1 MKRLV
6 ILGIVV
12 SLLGFVINPAI
23 AFIWLWF
30 YPAMISIYRSSVNAM
45 KNENGEVT
53 IKDFFSDDFKSLGWR
68 PPIMIIV
75 TGTIG
80 GWFTLIIQA
89 IMMIYSKIKDIK
101 I

>member
-1 MKRLV
+1 
-6 ILGIVV
+6 
-12 SLLGFVINPAI
+12 
-23 AFIWLWF
+23 
-30 YPAMISIYRSSVNAM
+30 MISIYSTVVNAM

-53 IKDFFSDDFKSLGWR
+53 IKDFFSDDFKSLGWK